1 MSAPS
6 TMAGD
11 PGSIASARVT
21 ARPETFS
28 RSPPSPRSWPA
39 ASLAKVVRCVPSC
52 LPRRHGL
59 DAAACCAC
67 APCSPRVARPLS
79 APLPPRPLTEL
90 HASLQAASPG
100 LIRGAEPPPT
110 SAEFQAVVASVKHAV
125 AEGIQPVRI
134 AKGSSGSYF
143 ARDEN
148 KVCVAVFKPK
158 DEEPYG
164 RLNPKVR

>member
-1 MSAPS
+1 MGW
-6 TMAGD
+6 TQ
-11 PGSIASARVT
+11 R
-21 ARPETFS
+21 
-28 RSPPSPRSWPA
+28 PA
-39 ASLAKVVRCVPSC
+39 ALALR
-52 LPRRHGL
+52 
-59 DAAACCAC
+59 AARASHD
-67 APCSPRVARPLS
+67 PS

-100 LIRGAEPPPT
+100 LIHGAEPPPT

-125 AEGIQPVRI
+125 VEGIQPVRI

-164 RLNPKVR
+164 RLNPKV